1 MSFVFG
7 ELLKGFR
14 ERAGLT
20 QQGLADELG
29 MSRTTVGAWE
39 RSLNLPDT
47 REAVLQLGQI
57 LYLSEQE
64 IDSLLY
70 HAQFPLEFGTLG
82 QGESTLVTSYGYL
95 KVQGT
100 VDDGKIYLLHKER
113 HLLGRD
119 PTKCDFVIHDDF
131 LHVSRI
137 HAAIYRHAGEVYV
150 EDVSSAHGTFIDGR
164 RVLSPRPLQPGQ
176 HLLLGGQSAA
186 STVCILEFAE
196 RPLSTL

>member
-20 QQGLADELG
+20 QQELAEDLG
-29 MSRTTVGAWE
+29 MTRGSVGAWE
-39 RSLNLPDT
+39 RSLNLPDS
-47 REAVLQLGQI
+47 REVVLKLGQL

-64 IDSLLY
+64 TDSLLY
-70 HAQFPLEFGTLG
+70 QAQFPPEFGTLG
-82 QGESTLVTSYGYL
+82 LGESSLAKSYGYL

-100 VDDGKIYLLHKER
+100 VDNGRIYVLHKER
-113 HLLGRD
+113 HIFGRD
-119 PTKCDFVIHDDF
+119 PACCDLVIHQDL

-137 HAAIYRHAGEVYV
+137 HAAIFTRADEVYV
-150 EDVSSAHGTFIDGR
+150 EDLDSTHGTFVDGR

-186 STVCILEFAE
+186 SMVCILEFAE

>member
-14 ERAGLT
+14 ERAGLK
-20 QQGLADELG
+20 QQELADELD
-29 MSRTTVGAWE
+29 MSRNAVGAWE

-47 REAVLQLGQI
+47 REVVLQLGQI

-64 IDSLLY
+64 TDNLLY
-70 HAQFPLEFGTLG
+70 QAQFPLEFGTSG
-82 QGESTLVTSYGYL
+82 QGESALAKSYGYL

-100 VDDGKIYLLHKER
+100 VDNGRIYILHKER
-113 HLLGRD
+113 HLFGRD
-119 PTKCDFVIHDDF
+119 PASCDLVIHQDL

-137 HAAIYRHAGEVYV
+137 HAAIFTRADEVYV
-150 EDVSSAHGTFIDGR
+150 EDLDSAHGTFVDGR
-164 RVLSPRPLQPGQ
+164 KVESPRPLQPGQ
-176 HLLLGGQSAA
+176 HILLGGQSAA
-186 STVCILEFAE
+186 ATVCILEFAE